1 MQKIDTHF
9 CPRYHAIAMAKT
21 RRRQLTAIELEEA
34 RQVFGAGLSYDRVRI
49 VEGISWPNWL
59 PKLSAWLTRRPAPS
73 TNNAVTLGNV
83 IYFPVSLRTGGD
95 TGEGSISHMAW
106 LIHEL
111 THVWQFQNIGLKYLY
126 QAVWAHLQMGERAY
140 AYGGA
145 KELLAAQKKGMRLK
159 DFNPEQQGDIVR
171 DYYLRRHRRDDTSA
185 WEPFITQ
192 LHTPQMPK
200 LTDA

>member
-1 MQKIDTHF
+1 
-9 CPRYHAIAMAKT
+9 MAKT
-21 RRRQLTAIELEEA
+21 RRRRLTAIELVEA

-49 VEGISWPNWL
+49 VEGSSWPNWL
-59 PKLSAWLTRRPAPS
+59 PKLGAWLTRRPTPG

-83 IYFPVSLRTGGD
+83 IYFPVPLHTGG
-95 TGEGSISHMAW
+95 GEAGAGSINHMAW

-126 QAVWAHLQMGERAY
+126 QAVWAHLRMGERTY

-145 KELLAAQKKGMRLK
+145 KELVAAQKKGLQLN

-171 DYYLRRHRRDDTSA
+171 DYYLRRHRHEDTSA
-185 WEPFITQ
+185 WEPFIEQ
-192 LHTPQMPK
+192 LHTPKMPK
-200 LTDA
+200 LTDS